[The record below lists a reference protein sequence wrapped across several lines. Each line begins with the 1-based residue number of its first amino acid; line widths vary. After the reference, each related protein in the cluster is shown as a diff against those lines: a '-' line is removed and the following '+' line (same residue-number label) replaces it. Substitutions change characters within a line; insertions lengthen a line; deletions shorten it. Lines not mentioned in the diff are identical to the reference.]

1 MTRKTLEKHF
11 SVIKRFLR
19 NCTEVEKGLIFLVYE
34 RPTIVKLGD
43 ELLTDYIFCIAK
55 LIDETGAK
63 KIQEILSWYI
73 FDNNFGKNKKRL
85 YINGEYQIIDNS
97 RKLLNILKKET
108 I

>member
-1 MTRKTLEKHF
+1 MKGIIMREELIERIIDLTIKYQVF
-11 SVIKRFLR
+11 SDENTKSIQR
-19 NCTEVEKGLIFLVYE
+19 NL
-34 RPTIVKLGD
+34 LGD

-55 LIDETGAK
+55 LIDETGAE
-63 KIQEILSWYI
+63 KIQEILSWYV